1 MALTATVGEVVWM
14 VTGAVQG
21 KASPEG
27 VSAVAR
33 AECACFSSPT
43 GADTASC
50 LFPSS
55 HNSLPQDVNR
65 WSLKPAPNHPCLPHP
80 VQDTQTL
87 SFHSQS
93 REAPAGGICQGNV
106 PKWLSLPLASLLPG
120 PGKGNECKFLS
131 ASQL

>member
-1 MALTATVGEVVWM
+1 M

-27 VSAVAR
+27 GSALAR

-50 LFPSS
+50 LSLSS
-55 HNSLPQDVNR
+55 HNSLPQDMMNR
-65 WSLKPAPNHPCLPHP
+65 WSLKPAPNHHLPHP

-106 PKWLSLPLASLLPG
+106 PKWLSLPPASLLPG
-120 PGKGNECKFLS
+120 PGKGNECKFRS